1 MLNYFINKLNLS
13 TNKKNVAKISMGTII
28 GQIISVITLPIVT
41 RLYDANILGLWA
53 LMNSI
58 ILIINSFSDLGLSN
72 SLMVQ
77 KDAEVEQSYRVI
89 STVSFLFSTAA
100 GIILSLFYVSIVD
113 NIEFNKFFFMGYIM
127 LASFTTQQTQIC
139 YTWLNRDSNYNLL
152 MKNPIIHNIVYGILA
167 IILGIIGF
175 EKYGYFIAYVGAQF
189 ITLLNM
195 KMALPKVLFTV
206 KVTDFKKVFSENKSF
221 LQYQTPTNMISV
233 FQSQLPTF
241 LIKTFWNTEML
252 GYYSITVKVLKVPI
266 TFLAKAIGRVFFQVT
281 SKMKIEGKN
290 IGNYVSNNL
299 MKNMKIAV
307 APIILLMA
315 IGDVIIVFFLGQ
327 DWKVAGEF
335 IRLLSLQYYF
345 MFIMGTVQGL
355 SITLKKQHY
364 AMITNI
370 VQSIGYI
377 LGAIVG
383 KFWFDDIYITLIIMS
398 LFFIIV
404 QIFYFCALLHTMNAP
419 VWKYLIN
426 VISSISFIIV
436 GSYFIR
442 ILLKMVFPSVFV

>member
-1 MLNYFINKLNLS
+1 
-13 TNKKNVAKISMGTII
+13 
-28 GQIISVITLPIVT
+28 
-41 RLYDANILGLWA
+41 
-53 LMNSI
+53 
-58 ILIINSFSDLGLSN
+58 
-72 SLMVQ
+72 
-77 KDAEVEQSYRVI
+77 
-89 STVSFLFSTAA
+89 
-100 GIILSLFYVSIVD
+100 
-113 NIEFNKFFFMGYIM
+113 
-127 LASFTTQQTQIC
+127 
-139 YTWLNRDSNYNLL
+139 
-152 MKNPIIHNIVYGILA
+152 
-167 IILGIIGF
+167 
-175 EKYGYFIAYVGAQF
+175 
-189 ITLLNM
+189 
-195 KMALPKVLFTV
+195 MALPKVLFTV

>member
-1 MLNYFINKLNLS
+1 
-13 TNKKNVAKISMGTII
+13 
-28 GQIISVITLPIVT
+28 
-41 RLYDANILGLWA
+41 
-53 LMNSI
+53 
-58 ILIINSFSDLGLSN
+58 
-72 SLMVQ
+72 
-77 KDAEVEQSYRVI
+77 
-89 STVSFLFSTAA
+89 
-100 GIILSLFYVSIVD
+100 
-113 NIEFNKFFFMGYIM
+113 
-127 LASFTTQQTQIC
+127 
-139 YTWLNRDSNYNLL
+139 